1 MKALPGHRKIGRGAC
16 RSTGVDGVG
25 TPVHSSGTRFTL
37 ANPVQYSTPG
47 YIVLSLPL
55 CLALPVAARSAS
67 CAAPHTPVRAPRH
80 FCSSAATGTAAGLP
94 AAKVELRR
102 ELWSDRTWSRLARR
116 ARPSSGVLGGIT
128 GVAGQPRRCADAD
141 GLPRARG
148 DMSDGGGGG
157 GGGGGASA
165 SATVAA
171 AAAGGGGEVTLS
183 RGRAETEWRERVAG
197 DMAAPG

>member
-1 MKALPGHRKIGRGAC
+1 MTLHKRTTSTVFNARLHSPLAALVP
-16 RSTGVDGVG
+16 
-25 TPVHSSGTRFTL
+25 
-37 ANPVQYSTPG
+37 
-47 YIVLSLPL
+47 
-55 CLALPVAARSAS
+55 CLAGCCALQAARHRIRPY
-67 CAAPHTPVRAPRH
+67 APMWAPRH

-148 DMSDGGGGG
+148 DTSDGGGGG

-171 AAAGGGGEVTLS
+171 AAGGGGGEVTLS

>member
-1 MKALPGHRKIGRGAC
+1 M
-16 RSTGVDGVG
+16 
-25 TPVHSSGTRFTL
+25 
-37 ANPVQYSTPG
+37 
-47 YIVLSLPL
+47 
-55 CLALPVAARSAS
+55 
-67 CAAPHTPVRAPRH
+67 RAPRH

-116 ARPSSGVLGGIT
+116 ARPSSGVLGGIA

-148 DMSDGGGGG
+148 DTSDGGGGG

-183 RGRAETEWRERVAG
+183 RGRAETE
-197 DMAAPG
+197 

>member
-1 MKALPGHRKIGRGAC
+1 M
-16 RSTGVDGVG
+16 
-25 TPVHSSGTRFTL
+25 
-37 ANPVQYSTPG
+37 
-47 YIVLSLPL
+47 
-55 CLALPVAARSAS
+55 
-67 CAAPHTPVRAPRH
+67 RAPRH

-116 ARPSSGVLGGIT
+116 ARPSSGVLGGIA

-148 DMSDGGGGG
+148 DTSDGGGGGG

-171 AAAGGGGEVTLS
+171 AAAAGGGGVALS
-183 RGRAETEWRERVAG
+183 RGREDTDWRERAAG
-197 DMAAPG
+197 DMAAPDERRGRETTCCLRTATSSVAKYSTWYSACQAWAQS